1 MSTPNWLGGTVTQPD
16 RAGNMTVSVAI
27 NSMSE
32 INARANA
39 TFVNNGASTLSYD
52 SDILVSQDARGT
64 GSFAVT
70 QGASLVFLAA
80 VGPGLTVFVSNTT
93 VFGSG
98 RLNIDNPNEFHG
110 AVDLTYIPGAG
121 AGMPRIDLLGLTRA
135 DSYSYHNDM
144 LSIWSGKSVIETLR
158 LATST
163 PYGFTV
169 QLTKGGV
176 SVIADTA
183 NHSFPGALPVHIGS

>member
-1 MSTPNWLGGTVTQPD
+1 
-16 RAGNMTVSVAI
+16 MTVNVAI
-27 NSMSE
+27 SSMSE

-39 TFVNNGASTLSYD
+39 TFINNGATTTLSYD
-52 SDILVSQDARGT
+52 SDVRVSQDVLGT
-64 GSFAVT
+64 GSSAVT
-70 QGASLVFLAA
+70 QGASLVFLGA
-80 VGPGLTVFVSNTT
+80 VGPGQTVSVSNTT

-98 RLNIDNPNEFHG
+98 RLIIDNPNEFHG

-121 AGMPRIDLLGLTRA
+121 AGVPQIDLLGLTRA

-169 QLTKGGV
+169 QLTKCGV

-183 NHSFPGALPVHIGS
+183 NHSFPGALPVHVGS

>member
-1 MSTPNWLGGTVTQPD
+1 
-16 RAGNMTVSVAI
+16 MTVNVAI
-27 NSMSE
+27 SSMSE

-39 TFVNNGASTLSYD
+39 TLVNNGATTLSYD
-52 SDILVSQDARGT
+52 SDVRVSQDVLGT

-70 QGASLVFLAA
+70 QGASLVFLGA
-80 VGPGLTVFVSNTT
+80 VGPGQTVSVSNTT

-98 RLNIDNPNEFHG
+98 RLIIDPNEFHG
-110 AVDLTYIPGAG
+110 AVDLTYVPGAG
-121 AGMPRIDLLGLTRA
+121 AGVPQIDLLGLTKA

-169 QLTKGGV
+169 QLTKCGV

-183 NHSFPGALPVHIGS
+183 NHHSFPGALPVHVGS

>member
-70 QGASLVFLAA
+70 QGPSLVFLAA
-80 VGPGLTVFVSNTT
+80 VGPGLTVSVSNTT

-98 RLNIDNPNEFHG
+98 RLVIDNPNEFHG

-121 AGMPRIDLLGLTRA
+121 AGVPRIDLLGLTRA

>member
-1 MSTPNWLGGTVTQPD
+1 VIGGE
-16 RAGNMTVSVAI
+16 GNMTVNVAI
-27 NSMSE
+27 HTMSE
-32 INARANA
+32 INVRASA
-39 TFVNNGASTLSYD
+39 TFINNGASTLSYD
-52 SDILVSQDARGT
+52 SNVQVSQDVLGT

-70 QGASLVFLAA
+70 EGASLVFLAA
-80 VGPGLTVFVSNTT
+80 VGPDQTVSVSNTK

-98 RLNIDNPNEFHG
+98 RLIIDKPNEFHG
-110 AVDLTYIPGAG
+110 AVDLTYIPSPGAST
-121 AGMPRIDLLGLTRA
+121 PQIDLLGLTKA

-144 LSIWSGKSVIETLR
+144 LSIWAGKSVIDTLR

-169 QLTKGGV
+169 QLTKVGV

-183 NHSFPGALPVHIGS
+183 NHSFAGALPVHVGSY

>member
-1 MSTPNWLGGTVTQPD
+1 
-16 RAGNMTVSVAI
+16 MTVNIAI
-27 NSMSE
+27 SSMSE
-32 INARANA
+32 TNARANA
-39 TFVNNGASTLSYD
+39 TFNGATTLSYD
-52 SDILVSQDARGT
+52 SDVQVSQDVLGT

-70 QGASLVFLAA
+70 QGASLVFLGA
-80 VGPGLTVFVSNTT
+80 VGPGQTVSVSNTT

-98 RLNIDNPNEFHG
+98 RLIIDNPNEFHG
-110 AVDLTYIPGAG
+110 AVDLTYIPGTG
-121 AGMPRIDLLGLTRA
+121 AGVSQIDLLGLTKA

-169 QLTKGGV
+169 QLTKCGV

-183 NHSFPGALPVHIGS
+183 NHSFPGALPVHVGS